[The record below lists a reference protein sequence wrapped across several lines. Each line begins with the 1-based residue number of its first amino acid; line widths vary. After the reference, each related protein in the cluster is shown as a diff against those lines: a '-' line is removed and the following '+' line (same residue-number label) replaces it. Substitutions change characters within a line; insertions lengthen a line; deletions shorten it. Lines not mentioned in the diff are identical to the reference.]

1 MILGIQF
8 PYDDVREVVSDSV
21 LTKMTLNLYNLPI
34 HQYYSYTCS
43 EFGIYFTGIVITAT
57 KIMLRLF
64 IIESSLIRVSISSIC
79 PVYLETIQLNL
90 LYQTI
95 LKIKDILLYK
105 ISISIIN

>member
-8 PYDDVREVVSDSV
+8 PYDDVREVV
-21 LTKMTLNLYNLPI
+21 TKMTSNLYLPI
-34 HQYYSYTCS
+34 HQYNSYTCS
-43 EFGIYFTGIVITAT
+43 EFGIYFTSIVNAYTAT

-64 IIESSLIRVSISSIC
+64 IFESTLLRVSVSSIC

-95 LKIKDILLYK
+95 LKIKDLLLYK
-105 ISISIIN
+105 IQFQ